1 MPAAVKAVESQIA
14 FALDPGSRPAR
25 GVGSTPAWLRDAS
38 AVADVVGAALNA
50 LRFVLMREGGLGPEW
65 KGSAPAG
72 AWPRRR
78 ELLDAAVKPAAEW
91 ARERLAEC
99 DEKDGG
105 WEALMGYH
113 HVLEVSERIVEFCE
127 ERDEREAP

>member
-1 MPAAVKAVESQIA
+1 MACHRAAGRAPPRSPPTRRA
-14 FALDPGSRPAR
+14 TGR
-25 GVGSTPAWLRDAS
+25 
-38 AVADVVGAALNA
+38 
-50 LRFVLMREGGLGPEW
+50 
-65 KGSAPAG
+65 GSAPAG

>member
-1 MPAAVKAVESQIA
+1 M
-14 FALDPGSRPAR
+14 
-25 GVGSTPAWLRDAS
+25 
-38 AVADVVGAALNA
+38 
-50 LRFVLMREGGLGPEW
+50 
-65 KGSAPAG
+65 
-72 AWPRRR
+72 
-78 ELLDAAVKPAAEW
+78 KPAAEW